1 MEAKFQN
8 EVIAT
13 SSNTVEIDGY
23 HYFPKSSVRMS
34 YLKESDF
41 TSFCPF
47 KGHARYWD
55 IVSGDTVVKNA
66 AFSYPTTKDDMKH
79 IEGHI
84 AFWPNK
90 TSLVVE

>member
-1 MEAKFQN
+1 MEVKFQDT
-8 EVIAT
+8 VIAT
-13 SSNTVEIDGY
+13 SPTTVEIDGY
-23 HYFPKSSVRMS
+23 HYFPPNAVTMS

-47 KGHARYWD
+47 KGRARYWD
-55 IVSGDTVVKNA
+55 IVSGDVVVRNA
-66 AFSYPTTKDDMKH
+66 AFSYPTTEGDMKK

-90 TSLVVE
+90 DTLTVS